1 MNYYI
6 TDNLAD
12 AVSLKDIPQ
21 VEYAALYNDLK
32 ERLKQDN
39 YHVTHYFATPDG
51 EHLRFYILLLDDAEH
66 KVMIASFTMEYY

>member
-32 ERLKQDN
+32 ERL
-39 YHVTHYFATPDG
+39 
-51 EHLRFYILLLDDAEH
+51 
-66 KVMIASFTMEYY
+66 